1 MKSSV
6 DLLRNNHVDVASL
19 LVNRSYATRRG
30 IAVHVKPAAVNA
42 RILGTTLGG
51 IQVHRVP
58 PRADRLPSLIAIGI
72 ERPQDT
78 PVGCPPIRAGIIT
91 LSVGVKNR

>member
-30 IAVHVKPAAVNA
+30 IAVRVKLTSVNTRVLGAA
-42 RILGTTLGG
+42 LGG